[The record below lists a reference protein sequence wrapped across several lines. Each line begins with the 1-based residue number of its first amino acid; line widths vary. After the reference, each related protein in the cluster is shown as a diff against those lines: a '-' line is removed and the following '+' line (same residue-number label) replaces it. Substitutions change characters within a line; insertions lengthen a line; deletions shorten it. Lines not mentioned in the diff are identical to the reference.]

1 VPARTPVEIGLSASG
16 QKNYRG
22 TGDWIL
28 PKGKISRSGRRDFLK
43 AAATAAVALPSLAH
57 PETRSAALKPG
68 ETASSEVANGLHVT
82 SKISFPRAF
91 SGEYLSRIS
100 FPLGGIGTGTIG
112 LGGRGNLQDWEIFN
126 KSQPGNGPH
135 FAFPSIWVKTGNRA
149 PFSAVLERCLLPPFD
164 TTAEGLGS
172 YGLPGLP
179 RFHETTFLGA
189 FPLARIEFE
198 ESTCPVKVAL
208 EAFSPFQPLNADESG
223 LPCAVFSYQVH
234 NPGKQEAEVVIAWSI
249 ENPLSLNDQR
259 ENKSQD
265 TSRLTGIVM
274 TDPSLEAADPMQG
287 SFAFA
292 ALPTETAQAEW
303 LAYWRKDEWFS
314 RAEYFWF
321 DEFSQTGRLGEE
333 SDSKSPMAS
342 VSLRQTIPAGQTKEF
357 RFLFTWHFP
366 NRTSAWSHWRSPKGD
381 ENVVLGNYYCTRFE
395 NAWAAAE
402 YVAANLPDLEAK
414 TRSFVAAVRDSTL
427 PNSVK
432 DAATANLATLV
443 SNTSFRITD
452 GSFHGFEGCGDNGGL
467 GFGTCTH
474 VWNYDVAT
482 QWVFPSLARSI
493 RETSFGYAMDA
504 SGKMDFRHRLPPGK
518 QHENSA
524 ADGQMG
530 QIVKLYFDWRLCGDT
545 NWLRKQWP
553 GAKLAMEYAWRHGGW
568 DGDEDGVMEGVQH
581 NTYDVEFYGPNPIC
595 ETWYLAALKATAVMA
610 SAMGD
615 HEFSANCASLFQRG
629 SAWTDAN
636 LFNGEFYVQKIRR
649 IAESDVAPDLLPEHD
664 EDNDAKEALANVRYQ
679 IGEGCHV
686 DQLVGQY
693 MASVAGLG
701 DLLVPEHI
709 RKTLESILRYN
720 AKPDLHG
727 YVSIER
733 TYALNDEPALVLCDY
748 SKGGRPKMT
757 APYWSEVWTG
767 LEYEAAALMISHG
780 MPDQGVQVIENI
792 RKRHDGKRRNPYAET
807 EYGRHYARAMAS
819 WAAVPGLSGFQYDAI
834 DKRLTLTPPTDV
846 RQPFQSFWSVPSGWG
861 RVQRIP
867 KGSGTNFSLEPV
879 AGTIV
884 VQEIVLSWPRPVSGP
899 IKVNVGA
906 RAIKVTPQRQ
916 RETIILK
923 FEEPLVVSAE
933 SPLRFVTV

>member
-1 VPARTPVEIGLSASG
+1 
-16 QKNYRG
+16 
-22 TGDWIL
+22 
-28 PKGKISRSGRRDFLK
+28 
-43 AAATAAVALPSLAH
+43 VALPSLAH
-57 PETRSAALKPG
+57 AESPSSVPTNGK
-68 ETASSEVANGLHVT
+68 ASEDPT
-82 SKISFPRAF
+82 SPRQTPSDISFPRRF

-112 LGGRGNLQDWEIFN
+112 LSGRGSLQDWEIFN
-126 KSQPGNGPH
+126 KSQPGNSPR
-135 FAFPSIWVKTGNRA
+135 FAFPSIWVKTKSNA
-149 PFSAVLERCLLPPFD
+149 PYSAILERCLLPPFD
-164 TTAEGLGS
+164 KTEEGLGS
-172 YGLPGLP
+172 NGLPGLP
-179 RFHETTFLGA
+179 RFREATFLGA

-198 ESTCPVKVAL
+198 DDICPVKVAL

-234 NPGKQEAEVVIAWSI
+234 NPDKQDAEVVIAWSI

-265 TSRLTGIVM
+265 ALGLAGIVM
-274 TDPSLEAADPMQG
+274 TDPSLDPANPMKG

-292 ALPTETAQAEW
+292 ALPGEATKTERLT
-303 LAYWRKDEWFS
+303 YWHKDEIFT

-333 SDSKSPMAS
+333 ESVSKSPMAS
-342 VSLRQTIPAGQTKEF
+342 VSLRQVIPAGQTREF

-366 NRTSAWSHWRSPKGD
+366 NRTSAWSGWRSPKGE
-381 ENVVLGNYYCTRFE
+381 ENVVLGNYYCKRFE

-402 YVAANLPDLEAK
+402 YVAAHLPDLEAK
-414 TRSFVAAVRDSTL
+414 TRSFVTAIRDSTL
-427 PNSVK
+427 PDSVK
-432 DAATANLATLV
+432 DAATANLCTLV

-504 SGKMDFRHRLPPGK
+504 TGKMDFRHRLPPGK
-518 QHENSA
+518 QHGESA

-545 NWLRKQWP
+545 AWLRKHWP
-553 GAKLAMEYAWRHGGW
+553 GAKRAIEYAWRPGGW
-568 DGDEDGVMEGVQH
+568 DGDRDGVMEGVQH

-610 SAMGD
+610 GAVGEA
-615 HEFSANCASLFQRG
+615 EFSAKCVSLFQRG

-636 LFNGEFYVQKIRR
+636 LFNGEFYIQKIRK
-649 IAESDVAPDLLPEHD
+649 ISIDEVAPDLLPEHD
-664 EDNDAKEALANVRYQ
+664 EDSDAKDALANVKFQ
-679 IGEGCHV
+679 LGAGCHI
-686 DQLVGQY
+686 DQLAGQFI
-693 MASVAGLG
+693 ASVAGLG
-701 DLLVPEHI
+701 DLLSPEHI
-709 RKTLESILRYN
+709 RKTLQSILRYN
-720 AKPDLHG
+720 SKPDLYR
-727 YVSIER
+727 YVSNER

-767 LEYEAAALMISHG
+767 LEYEAASLMISHG
-780 MPDQGVQVIENI
+780 MPEQGVQVIEDI
-792 RKRHDGKRRNPYAET
+792 RQRHDGKRRNPYAET

-834 DKRLTLTPPTDV
+834 DKRLTVTPPTDV

-861 RVQRIP
+861 QVKRTS
-867 KGSGTNFSLEPV
+867 KGSSMDFSLEPV
-879 AGTIV
+879 VGTIV
-884 VQEIVLSWPRPVSGP
+884 VQEMVLSWPRPVSGSITVKTGP
-899 IKVNVGA
+899 
-906 RAIKVTPQRQ
+906 RAIKVAPRKQGA
-916 RETIILK
+916 TIILR
-923 FEEPLVVSAE
+923 FEEPLTISAE
-933 SPLRFVTV
+933 SPLRLLAV